1 MAVPRRINVEKP
13 CLMQRGKGWEQLM
26 QTYIVDHG
34 GKSRQADSLAGVA
47 LADCKFVWVDVTDPS
62 LEDRQYLRD
71 FFDLHPLTAETALE
85 AETVPRVVEF
95 SGHLLVIWN
104 VLRDVRETEQ
114 LEITSLYLILG
125 DNFLITA
132 HVKDIHEIDT
142 MFKKMRD
149 ETEARHEHPAFFLY
163 AIMNVSVE
171 EWFPTIEAL
180 KDDIDTYME
189 EMLTDAKSG
198 DVSTLMTL
206 KHKNMAVRR
215 TLSALRDTS
224 MRLGRRDL
232 AAVPDELN
240 VYIVDIYDRLSR
252 LYLEVDNNSDL
263 ISSSLDIHLSMVSNH
278 MNVTMKRLTA
288 IATFFMPAT
297 FLAGV
302 YGMNFVHQPEYNWQY
317 GYLYFWIAIAVISM
331 VMFFVARK
339 QDWF

>member
-1 MAVPRRINVEKP
+1 M
-13 CLMQRGKGWEQLM
+13 
-26 QTYIVDHG
+26 
-34 GKSRQADSLAGVA
+34 
-47 LADCKFVWVDVTDPS
+47 
-62 LEDRQYLRD
+62 
-71 FFDLHPLTAETALE
+71 
-85 AETVPRVVEF
+85 
-95 SGHLLVIWN
+95 
-104 VLRDVRETEQ
+104 
-114 LEITSLYLILG
+114 ILG

-132 HVKDIHEIDT
+132 HVEDIHEIDT

-149 ETEARHEHPAFFLY
+149 EAKARHEHPAFFLY

-171 EWFPTIEAL
+171 EWFPMIEGL

-189 EMLTDAKSG
+189 EMLAEVKSG
-198 DVSTLMTL
+198 DVSTLMSL

-215 TLSALRDTS
+215 TLSALRDAS
-224 MRLGRRDL
+224 MRLARRDL
-232 AAVPDELN
+232 AAIPDELN
-240 VYIVDIYDRLSR
+240 VYLMDIYDRLTR

-302 YGMNFVHQPEYNWQY
+302 YGMNFKHFPELWWYW
-317 GYLYFWIAIAVISM
+317 GYLYFWIAIVVISV